1 MGKEEKVVERPSG
14 LPNVRIRKAMLD
26 TNISQVKLAE
36 MLDVSQS
43 EVSHFMKWELAQR
56 EQDYIISKIREG
68 S

>member
-1 MGKEEKVVERPSG
+1 MERPSG
-14 LPNVRIRKAMLD
+14 MANVRIRKAMLD
-26 TNISQVKLAE
+26 ANISQVKLAE
-36 MLDVSQS
+36 MLGVAQS